1 MHTPLPPQTL
11 HLSSRETQVRREL
24 LQMALRNAQRSL
36 LAQFGMVSC
45 MAWMGWTVGLQQQSL
60 VLLLLGLTV
69 GLWRWWTVL
78 RFLPTTQLA
87 DSALQQAHR
96 MLTLNCAA
104 SGLVWMYATL
114 AIYPHLQGSVVSSFV
129 VLMCGSVAV
138 AAFFMS
144 LVGRSFELLIIPQL
158 GSLTAVNLVHT
169 EPYSVALA
177 GLIVV
182 FGFTMSRA
190 AKEFT
195 ESTVR
200 AVRHALE
207 VDETNLQLQRAK
219 EAAEAANVAK
229 SQFLATMS
237 HEIRTPMN
245 GVLGALDLLK
255 HSSLDTQQR
264 RLVKSAASSG
274 ESLMNILNDVLDHS
288 KIEAG
293 KLTLVF
299 APMSL
304 HTTVA
309 SVVALFKAN
318 AQAKDLSLTL
328 QIDPSLQVWVLAD
341 AQRLKQ
347 VLLNLVGNAI
357 KFTEQGA
364 VAVSL
369 TPCGTAHPRH
379 IGVRFEVLDTGI
391 GIDNHA
397 VKLLFEPFQQIQETG
412 GKRRG
417 GTGLGLTISQ
427 RIVEAMGGRIS
438 VVTELG
444 EGSCISFERSL
455 ELDLENHFSDTGDST
470 LKSVF
475 GVSETLSGRVL
486 VVEDTAVNRIIADE
500 MLRSI
505 GVSSTE
511 AHNGLEAFE
520 ITAIHHFDLVLM
532 DCQMPVMNGYDAT
545 RLIRAREQDQG
556 LPRLPIIA
564 LTANAYNDDEGLARA
579 AGMDAHLPKPYTR
592 EQLKEALARWL

>member
-1 MHTPLPPQTL
+1 
-11 HLSSRETQVRREL
+11 
-24 LQMALRNAQRSL
+24 MALRNAQRSL
-36 LAQFGMVSC
+36 LAQFGMVAYI
-45 MAWMGWTVGLQQQSL
+45 AWMGWTVGLKKPAL
-60 VLLLLGLTV
+60 VLMLLGFAV
-69 GLWRWWTVL
+69 GLWRGWTVL
-78 RFLPTTQLA
+78 RFLPTTDA
-87 DSALQQAHR
+87 DNQTLQQTHW
-96 MLTLNCAA
+96 MLTFNCAA

-114 AIYPHLQGSVVSSFV
+114 AIYPHLHGSMASSFV

-158 GSLTAVNLVHT
+158 GSLTAVNLVQT
-169 EPYSVALA
+169 EEPYAVALA
-177 GLIVV
+177 VLIVV
-182 FGFTMSRA
+182 FGFTMLRA

-219 EAAEAANVAK
+219 EAAEAANLAK

-255 HSSLDTQQR
+255 HSTLDTQQR

-293 KLTLVF
+293 KLTLIV

-318 AQAKDLSLTL
+318 AQAKDLALTL

-369 TPCGTAHPRH
+369 TSCGTGHRGH

-391 GIDNHA
+391 GMANHA
-397 VKLLFEPFQQIQETG
+397 VKLLFEPFQQIQETS

-417 GTGLGLTISQ
+417 GTGLGLAISQ

-444 EGSCISFERSL
+444 EGSCFSFELSL
-455 ELDLENHFSDTGDST
+455 ELDHSTHFSDTGDST

-475 GVSETLSGRVL
+475 GISQTLNGRVL

-500 MLRSI
+500 MLRSL
-505 GVSSTE
+505 GLSSTE

-592 EQLKEALARWL
+592 EQLREVLAQWL

>member
-1 MHTPLPPQTL
+1 MTTLSPPKPPHLPP
-11 HLSSRETQVRREL
+11 RETQVHREL
-24 LQMALRNAQRSL
+24 LQMALSNAKRSL
-36 LAQFGMVSC
+36 VAQFSMVLC
-45 MAWMGWTVGLQQQSL
+45 IVWMGFDVGIALPSALML
-60 VLLLLGLTV
+60 VLGFAV
-69 GLWRWWTVL
+69 GLWRWWMVW
-78 RFLPTTQLA
+78 RFLPTTHA
-87 DSALQQAHR
+87 DDATLRQAHN
-96 MLTLNCAA
+96 MLMLNCAA
-104 SGLVWMYATL
+104 SGLTWMYSTL
-114 AIYPHLQGSVVSSFV
+114 AIYPNLHPSAASSYV

-144 LVGRSFELLIIPQL
+144 LVGRAFELLIIPQL
-158 GSLTAVNLVHT
+158 GSLAAVNLVQAD
-169 EPYSVALA
+169 PYSVALA
-177 GLIVV
+177 ALIVV
-182 FGFTMSRA
+182 FGFTMLRA
-190 AKEFT
+190 SKEFT

-207 VDETNLQLQRAK
+207 VDETNFQLHRAK

-255 HSSLDTQQR
+255 HSTLDPKQR

-293 KLTLVF
+293 KLTLVP

-318 AQAKDLSLTL
+318 AQAKNLDLTL
-328 QIDPSLQVWVLAD
+328 QIDPILQVWVQAD

-357 KFTEQGA
+357 KFTEQGS

-369 TPCGTAHPRH
+369 MPCGTRHPRSL
-379 IGVRFEVLDTGI
+379 GVRFEVLDTGI
-391 GIDNHA
+391 GMATDA
-397 VKLLFEPFQQIQETG
+397 VKLLFEPFQQIQEAG

-417 GTGLGLTISQ
+417 GTGLGLVISQ
-427 RIVEAMGGRIS
+427 RIIEVMGGRIS
-438 VVTELG
+438 VISEPG
-444 EGSCISFERSL
+444 EGSCFSFEL
-455 ELDLENHFSDTGDST
+455 AFELDGTGHFSDTGDST
-470 LKSVF
+470 LMSVF
-475 GVSETLSGRVL
+475 GPSETLKGRVL

-500 MLRSI
+500 MLRSL
-505 GVSSTE
+505 GLSSSE
-511 AHNGLEAFE
+511 AHNGLEAVE

-545 RLIRAREQDQG
+545 RVIRAREQDRG
-556 LPRLPIIA
+556 LARLPIIA
-564 LTANAYNDDEGLARA
+564 LTANAYNDDEGLARS

-592 EQLKEALARWL
+592 EQLKEALAKWL

>member
-1 MHTPLPPQTL
+1 
-11 HLSSRETQVRREL
+11 
-24 LQMALRNAQRSL
+24 MALRNAQRSL
-36 LAQFGMVSC
+36 LAQFGMVLC
-45 MAWMGWTVGLQQQSL
+45 IAWRGWGVEREEQA
-60 VLLLLGLTV
+60 LLMLALGLVV
-69 GLWRWWTVL
+69 GVWRWWMAL
-78 RFLPTTQLA
+78 RFLPTTNA
-87 DSALQQAHR
+87 DSSTLRQAHN

-104 SGLVWMYATL
+104 SGVVWMYATL
-114 AIYPHLQGSVVSSFV
+114 TIYPYLQGSVASSFV
-129 VLMCGSVAV
+129 VMMCGSVAV

-144 LVGRSFELLIIPQL
+144 LVGRSFEFLIVPQL
-158 GSLTAVNLVHT
+158 GSLTLVQLLHP
-169 EPYSVALA
+169 EPYSIALA
-177 GLIVV
+177 VLIVI
-182 FGFTMSRA
+182 FGVTMFRA

-255 HSSLDTQQR
+255 HSTLDTQQR

-274 ESLMNILNDVLDHS
+274 ESLMSILNDVLDHS

-293 KLTLVF
+293 KLTLVQ

-318 AQAKDLSLTL
+318 AQAKNLDLTL
-328 QIDPSLQVWVLAD
+328 QIDPNLQVWVHAD

-357 KFTEQGA
+357 KFTEQGT

-369 TPCGTAHPRH
+369 TSCGTSQAKS

-391 GIDNHA
+391 GMANHA
-397 VKLLFEPFQQIQETG
+397 VKLLFEPFQQIQEAG
-412 GKRRG
+412 GNRRG
-417 GTGLGLTISQ
+417 GTGLGLAISQ
-427 RIVEAMGGRIS
+427 RIVEAMGGRIG
-438 VVTELG
+438 VVTEQG
-444 EGSCISFERSL
+444 EGSCFSFELSL
-455 ELDLENHFSDTGDST
+455 ELDKENHFSDTADSS
-470 LKSVF
+470 LMSVF
-475 GVSETLSGRVL
+475 GVSETLKGRVL

-500 MLRSI
+500 MLRSL
-505 GVSSTE
+505 GLSSTE
-511 AHNGLEAFE
+511 AHNGQEAVE
-520 ITAIHHFDLVLM
+520 ITAIHHFDLILM

-545 RLIRAREQDQG
+545 RLIRIREQTQG
-556 LPRLPIIA
+556 LQRLPIIA
-564 LTANAYNDDEGLARA
+564 LTANAYDDDEGLAKA

-592 EQLKEALARWL
+592 EQLREALGHWLQ